1 MMEKLTQCID
11 DSSGIS
17 LDGDLSDILEQLKPY
32 ALLLEGSGISLQ
44 ENMSQWKD
52 HLDQA
57 NEWVTDLT
65 SIYGKMIIEPNPEN
79 FFDIVSDQFG
89 RLLQEHNVMY
99 FYFVDELTGKPVR
112 ADGYPIEIQTPGDFV
127 PTMIL
132 LVQASMR
139 AVSLVNGAAG
149 VCQMFGFPVPKIP
162 NVFQDQM
169 NNSVEVMKMGSS
181 VATFAAVHK
190 KVVGDDGEIE
200 NVRGACPRELE
211 RFLKEYDENDTFAG
225 LQRIGDVDGGA
236 IWTVLSDEG
245 MQNQLEKRSKMWE
258 VEEHLQMAK
267 LQAKIVIE
275 NMKEQN
281 ESKISQPSPPKDP
294 EW

>member
-1 MMEKLTQCID
+1 
-11 DSSGIS
+11 
-17 LDGDLSDILEQLKPY
+17 
-32 ALLLEGSGISLQ
+32 
-44 ENMSQWKD
+44 MSQWKD